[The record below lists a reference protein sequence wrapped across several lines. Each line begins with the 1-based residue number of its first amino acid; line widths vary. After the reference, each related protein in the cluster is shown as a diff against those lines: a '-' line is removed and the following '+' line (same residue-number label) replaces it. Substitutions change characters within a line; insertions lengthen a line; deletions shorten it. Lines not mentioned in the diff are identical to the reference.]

1 MKNALKRMTLLLF
14 LFVFIFSTG
23 CASTPKEPEH
33 RPKLGVAE
41 NSDGDVVF
49 ALTTHPDYIY
59 AIYYEDP
66 KTSAWKLMPG
76 CDSIKGNGEQVEIK
90 KKFNSRGPL
99 PPFTVRHTKIN

>member
-1 MKNALKRMTLLLF
+1 MKNGLKGMVSLLLLF
-14 LFVFIFSTG
+14 AFMFSTG

-41 NSDGDVVF
+41 NSDGIVVF

-66 KTSAWKLMPG
+66 DTREWKLMPG
-76 CDSIKGNGEQVEIK
+76 CDSIKGSGEQVEFK
-90 KKFNSRGPL
+90 KKFNSRGSL
-99 PPFTVRHTKIN
+99 PAFTVRHTKIN